1 MLASRI
7 SIIPQPLAISR
18 PKMYDSGI
26 AAAPAGCI
34 PELTGHWLRRPSE
47 PAFCVLPSLA
57 TRTRPSYT
65 VLDTIDQGWDEMS
78 GVNGDKAV
86 GKGGANRLTLK
97 IIGAFSASVDGQ
109 EVGLG
114 RKAQA
119 LLGYMILSSSRQLP
133 RSKLVGL
140 LWSEKD
146 DVLAKGSLR
155 QSLSQIQRELR
166 ALGCSHFHADQ
177 IHVALDV
184 EHVTCDLV
192 EIISDAERGM
202 VHPLL
207 LARERLTDDILDDL
221 ESVDPAFSEWLA
233 ETRPLIHERL
243 IHALTRLLPDE
254 SDAVVTPTAE
264 AAAKAIHRLD
274 SENERAIRVLI
285 RSHLASGSIG
295 AALAIYAR
303 LWRQLEDAYD
313 IEPHKLTQD
322 LIAGVRQQQPEAVAR
337 PVPFSMAT
345 PADASNGSDV
355 SRPSIAVLPFRA
367 LTPALEPQFTIGVVD
382 SVVQALSGLKELFV
396 ISRGSTMIP
405 ASQTPDL
412 RAIGRD
418 LNAQYLLHGSIQ
430 RAGDQIRISTELV
443 ATETV
448 EVVRVDRLSGTA
460 ADVFDLQDRIA
471 VEVIRSLAPQ
481 VRDRELHR
489 AMQKRP
495 DDLDAYQLALVG
507 YDQMFSPDYTTFVT
521 ARTNF
526 ERAHVL
532 SPNWAP
538 PLSYSAIWHMQRV
551 ARGWSA
557 NALNERDTARALAER
572 ALERNSEDPLANAV
586 GGYTLS
592 QCKHDHVGALGQLDR
607 AIEITPNLALAF
619 AYRAAVHVRCE
630 NYDDALRDATVNL
643 RLSPRDRHAW
653 FAEMILA
660 QAYFAMQDL
669 ASAVEHARRVATQLP
684 NNQVNLRV
692 LVAALVESGRL
703 HEAQTFARPL
713 MPEGELDLK
722 WISTSPWPKPTL
734 ARVEAALS
742 RLAAALRHGNSQSDT
757 DKS

>member
-1 MLASRI
+1 MVG
-7 SIIPQPLAISR
+7 IP
-18 PKMYDSGI
+18 
-26 AAAPAGCI
+26 
-34 PELTGHWLRRPSE
+34 
-47 PAFCVLPSLA
+47 PSLA
-57 TRTRPSYT
+57 TRNLSSYT
-65 VLDTIDQGWDEMS
+65 AVDTIDGGWDQMS
-78 GVNGDKAV
+78 GVDGNKAV
-86 GKGGANRLTLK
+86 GEGEARRLTLN
-97 IIGAFSASVDGQ
+97 IIGAFSASVDGK

-119 LLGYMILSSSRQLP
+119 LLGYIMLSSARQLP

-140 LWSEKD
+140 LWSEKED
-146 DVLAKGSLR
+146 PLAKGSLR
-155 QSLSQIQRELR
+155 QSLSQIQRELK
-166 ALGCSHFHADQ
+166 ALGCPHFHADQ
-177 IHVALDV
+177 IHVALDI
-184 EHVTCDLV
+184 EQVTCDV
-192 EIISDAERGM
+192 IEIISNAERGI

-221 ESVDPAFSEWLA
+221 EGIDPAFSEWLA

-243 IHALTRLLPDE
+243 IDALTRLLPDE
-254 SDAVVTPTAE
+254 ADTIVTAAAE
-264 AAAKAIHRLD
+264 AAAKAIYRLD

-285 RSHLASGSIG
+285 KNHLAAGSIG

-322 LIAGVRQQQPEAVAR
+322 LIAGLRQQQPETAVR
-337 PVPFSMAT
+337 PAPSSVAM
-345 PADASNGSDV
+345 PAIGPAGPAA
-355 SRPSIAVLPFRA
+355 SRPSVAVLPFLA
-367 LTPALEPQFTIGVVD
+367 LSPTLEPQFTIGIVD
-382 SVVQALSGLKELFV
+382 SVVQALSSLKELFV

-405 ASQTPDL
+405 MPQTLDL

-430 RAGDQIRISTELV
+430 RVGDQIRISTELV
-443 ATETV
+443 AAETV
-448 EVVRVDRLSGTA
+448 EVIRADRLSGTA

-489 AMQKRP
+489 AMQERP

-532 SPNWAP
+532 NPTWAP

-557 NALNERDTARALAER
+557 NASIELDTARALAER
-572 ALERNSEDPLANAV
+572 ALERNSADPLASAV

-592 QCKHDHVGALGQLDR
+592 QCKHDHVGALKQLDR
-607 AIEITPNLALAF
+607 AIELTPNLALAF

-630 NYDDALRDATVNL
+630 RYEDALRDAAINL

-653 FAEMILA
+653 FAEMISA
-660 QAYFAMQDL
+660 QAHFAMQDL
-669 ASAVEHARRVATQLP
+669 TSAVEHATRVATLLP

-692 LVAALVESGRL
+692 LVAALVECGRL
-703 HEAQTFARPL
+703 DDAQAFVRPI
-713 MPEGELDLK
+713 MTAGELDLK
-722 WISTSPWPKPTL
+722 WIGTSPWPKPTL
-734 ARVEAALS
+734 ARIEAALS
-742 RLAAALRHGNSQSDT
+742 RLAPTLRHGDGQGGANRS
-757 DKS
+757 